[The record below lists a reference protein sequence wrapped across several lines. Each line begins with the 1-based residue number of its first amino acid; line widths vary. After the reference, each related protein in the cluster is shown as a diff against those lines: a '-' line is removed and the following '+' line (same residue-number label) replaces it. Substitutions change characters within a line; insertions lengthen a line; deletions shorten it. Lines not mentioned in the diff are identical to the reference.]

1 MELVLNNVN
10 SQSNLRPPEKRD
22 NSTFK
27 NPFIEANTK
36 GVTVQHLVNDTILPV
51 FSKDNEVTI
60 SHAEFINATI
70 EALEQAFPIH
80 QFNEPNVRVS
90 HIVKGRIPSA
100 IGKPV
105 KELQEHE
112 KTIYYERMVFCIEI
126 PSIKQ
131 NINGNDLSLVV
142 GGVRAFNNENLY
154 SKKSYEKFKVFIG
167 FVNAVCTNLC
177 VATDGFKDDL
187 KVLNTNDLQQGIINL
202 FKAYNQEK
210 HLGDMERLN
219 KYYLSMEQVAHLIGK
234 MKMYQYLSNSE
245 KKHLFPLNFNDTQ
258 INTIAKS
265 YFKDEN
271 FNVSPEGMINL
282 WELYNL
288 FTGAVKST
296 YIDTF
301 LQRELRAYEFIQE
314 LANSLQNE
322 QPNFFLH

>member
-10 SQSNLRPPEKRD
+10 SQSNLTPPEKIG
-22 NSTFK
+22 NPTFK

-36 GVTVQHLVNDTILPV
+36 KVTVQHLVNDTILPV

-60 SHAEFINATI
+60 SHAEFINTTI

-112 KTIYYERMVFCIEI
+112 KTIYYERMAFCIEI

-187 KVLNTNDLQQGIINL
+187 KVLNTNDLEQGIINL

-210 HLGDMERLN
+210 HLGNMERLS
-219 KYYLSMEQVAHLIGK
+219 KFYLSMEQVAHLIGK

-245 KKHLFPLNFNDTQ
+245 KKHLFPLDFNDTQ
-258 INTIAKS
+258 INTIAKN